1 MSGILALVLNAQ
13 AFAPNDAVFVGTEP
27 NRIFRVHRPEQ
38 ARLRHQPG
46 WEEFTL
52 GEGRGWEARFDERT
66 GTAHRAWGPPI
77 ALGRIVTST
86 DAKRSLEAFFARNQG
101 LLGVQATSLRFASAR
116 YVAHTDTWYVQFD
129 RLVRGAPMWRGG
141 VTARIR
147 FGKLILL
154 GINTYP
160 SAAVPEPELSARDAI
175 LAAEMAGPAAFAA
188 HTNTAAALVV
198 LPLDVPAGLE
208 YRLAWEVH
216 SRTASPVGK
225 WVSFIDAATGELLS
239 VYNEVRFLE
248 GTVYGTHPVRTL
260 DGNDETTPL
269 PLVEVEGESTVNA
282 GEDGAFSVGGNGATT
297 WLRGSYVTVKNA
309 AGAEGALDF
318 NDADPVWTTEDA
330 TLAEIATYAYVHQV
344 REWQLVVAPD
354 VGMAKVALDANV
366 NDGSGNCNAYY
377 DGNLNFYSAGGS
389 CNNTGQIADVVYHEW
404 GHGFHYYSLQSGSWD
419 GSVGEGVGDI
429 VATMMTHDSLIAPYF
444 VTNGGGIRDVAP
456 NRSYPDDVV
465 GEVHEDGLIFG
476 GAVWDVWEELAD
488 TSGEAR
494 GDRGVAYDT
503 ITHLFAESLKAGPT
517 LDVTYDEFIAADD
530 DDGDLSNGTPNFCD
544 IAEGFAEH
552 GLGPLASEAG
562 ALLIDVLPL
571 ENQPSG
577 AGITLG
583 GEVLNLAAACVEF
596 SLNTAELTYS
606 LDDGTTW
613 SAVPADVSG
622 TTFTVAL
629 PELPSGSIVWYYLTA
644 EGSDGESVTAP
655 TVGKIAPFSFYVG
668 ELEELW
674 CSDLQ
679 QDDGG
684 FTHAL
689 LAGDDREGADDWSW
703 ARPSGTSTDPDDAY
717 SGNKVWGNDLGGDN
731 WNGDYQPDVVNR
743 LSTPAIDVG
752 GAPEVIVQYRRW
764 LNVEDG
770 YYDQAHVYANDSVLW
785 SNHASSKQV
794 GDENTADDQW
804 VLATHRTGVTG
815 GALVLGWEIASDQG
829 FESGGW
835 NLDDVCVYTPA
846 ATDSVFAVS
855 DFVATDDQEGSVGLS
870 WTQPSSAGTTSAV
883 VVRRDDAFATNAAEG
898 VVVYTGTG
906 LVPGEPV
913 AAADPFVGHAYYTV
927 LVGGD
932 AGFFEG
938 AVAGANADEGTGLG
952 DDAGAPID
960 LTSGP
965 DCGCDAASGPAAG
978 LAAGAA
984 LLALYRRRR

>member
-1 MSGILALVLNAQ
+1 MSGILALVLSAH
-13 AFAPNDAVFVGTEP
+13 AFAPTDAVFVGTEP

-46 WEEFTL
+46 WAEFAL
-52 GEGRGWEARFDERT
+52 AEGNGWEARFDERT
-66 GTAHRAWGPPI
+66 GTPHRAWGPPI
-77 ALGRIVTST
+77 DLGPVHTAAQVQR
-86 DAKRSLEAFFARNQG
+86 AMEAFFARNRG
-101 LLGVQATSLRFASAR
+101 LLGVGPPALRFASAR
-116 YVAHTDTWYVQFD
+116 YVASTATWYVEFD
-129 RLVRGAPMWRGG
+129 RLVQGSPVWRGG

-147 FGKLILL
+147 FGKLMLL
-154 GINTYP
+154 GVDTYP
-160 SAAVPEPELSARDAI
+160 EAVVPQAELSAAQAI
-175 LAAEMAGPAAFAA
+175 LAAEMSGPAAFAA
-188 HTNTAAALVV
+188 HTDASASLVV

-208 YRLAWEVH
+208 YRLAWQVR
-216 SRTASPVGK
+216 SRTKMPIGQ
-225 WVSFIDAATGELLS
+225 WVSFIDAATGELIA

-260 DGNDETTPL
+260 DGNNETTAL
-269 PLVEVEGESTVNA
+269 PLVEIEGESSTNANEA
-282 GEDGAFSVGGNGATT
+282 GEYTVEGDSATT
-297 WLRGSYVTVKNA
+297 WLRGSYVTVFNV
-309 AGAEGALDF
+309 AGAEGSLDF
-318 NDADPVWTTEDA
+318 DAVDPVWTTEDA
-330 TLAEIATYAYVHQV
+330 TLAEIAAYVYVHQV
-344 REWQLVVAPD
+344 RDWQLTVAPD
-354 VGMAKVALDANV
+354 VGMAKTALDANV

-377 DGNLNFYSAGGS
+377 DGNLNFYAAGGG

-429 VATMMTHDSLIAPYF
+429 VATMMTHDSLVAPYF

-476 GAVWDVWEELAD
+476 GAVWDVWGELID
-488 TSGEAR
+488 TTGEAR
-494 GDRGVAYDT
+494 GDSGVAYDT
-503 ITHLFAESLKAGPT
+503 VTRLFAQSLKAGPT
-517 LDVTYDEFIAADD
+517 LDVTYDEFVAADD

-562 ALLIDVLPL
+562 ALQIDVLPL

-596 SLNTAELTYS
+596 SLVTAELTYS
-606 LDDGTTW
+606 IDEGETWTTVAGEVNGA
-613 SAVPADVSG
+613 SFS
-622 TTFTVAL
+622 VAL
-629 PELPSGSIVWYYLTA
+629 PELPSGSIVWYYVSA
-644 EGSDGESVTAP
+644 GGSSGESVTAP
-655 TVGKIAPFSFYVG
+655 TVGQIAPFSFYVG
-668 ELEELW
+668 VLEELW
-674 CSDLQ
+674 CADLQ
-679 QDDGG
+679 GDDGG

-689 LAGDDREGADDWSW
+689 LAGEEREGADDWTW

-731 WNGDYQPDVVNR
+731 FNGDYQPSIVNR
-743 LSTPAIDVG
+743 LSTPPIDTG
-752 GAPEVIVQYRRW
+752 SAPEVIVQYRRW

-770 YYDQAHVYANDSVLW
+770 YYDQATVYANDSAIW
-785 SNHASSKQV
+785 ANHKSDKQS

-835 NLDDVCVYTPA
+835 NLDDVCVYAPA
-846 ATDSVFAVS
+846 AADSAFAVS
-855 DFVATDDQEGSVGLS
+855 DFVATDDQEGTVGLT
-870 WTQPSSAGTTSAV
+870 WTQPSTAGTTSAV
-883 VVRRDDAFATNAAEG
+883 VLRREDAYANNAAEG
-898 VVVYTGTG
+898 VVVYTGSG

-913 AAADPFVGHAYYTV
+913 AAADAFVGHAYYTV

-952 DDAGAPID
+952 DDAGEPLD
-960 LTSGP
+960 LSTGP
-965 DCGCDAASGPAAG
+965 ECGCDTTTGSGAA

-984 LLALYRRRR
+984 LLTLRRRRH